1 MTRPSWKKILLFV
14 ALTLTLLAV
23 AVGTV
28 LMARLH
34 ELDTYKDQLL
44 AEIRKELDRP
54 VTYGRGEVSLRF
66 GPAFTFTDVKILER
80 DGSSPFAT
88 AAAIRFR
95 VALLPLLEKKIILR
109 RVELEKPA
117 VQIVRQAD
125 GTLNIDDLLR
135 EKETKGTVQLRVRGV
150 RVKQGNLTFTD
161 HAAVG
166 GTLVTAL
173 RDADLFIGR
182 LTRGKVSPLSIEGRL
197 VEGKNESP
205 FAIEGKLKLP
215 AKGEPL
221 SSTHLDARVSF
232 HNVNASHYWPYYS
245 GHVPFQRMS
254 GRFNLDCTVD
264 GTPLEF
270 TSKGSLRVAG
280 LRFVYP
286 EVFRK
291 PLTPSDVRLAYT
303 LTRTPREVNISSVD
317 FHMDGLAVKAG
328 CAVKD
333 IHTSDPRIVAWTTI
347 APFRLEKF
355 FYYIPFGII
364 ADDASQ
370 FIEQHIKA
378 GYFRVDEGRLD
389 GRVSQ
394 ILTMEKGENYN
405 VLRVRATAL
414 EGAVVDMGNGWPIFN
429 SIKGDLELAG
439 KNFTLRNMSGNFGT
453 SPFTLNGMI
462 TDYCLDVPSGY
473 PFKGVF
479 TPRKAELDWL
489 FGKEAAASLQ
499 FAGDSVLNLSGEGG
513 TASYTLS
520 GDCNLTPVAY
530 SYGTS
535 FAKPAG
541 QVNSLAFRMN
551 LLRSGDRSLS
561 CQYALPPLALS
572 IAAKFQD
579 GKDLPTQ
586 LDISSNQFAMGALT
600 ANIPKAKPYHPQGK
614 MQISARAE
622 GEAESLADMK
632 WSGLVA
638 LAGASFKPAESV
650 KPLSNVTGTLRFK
663 GNSLES
669 PRLSL
674 MLGNSPLQ
682 GKGSLTNFSDPSF
695 TLDVSSPALDL
706 NDLGLKHPKGTVTI
720 QSLQGTLI
728 YQDDVLKIRSL
739 AGKIGSS
746 HLSVRGTVTQMRQPK
761 VDLSVTSS
769 SIDLEDIL
777 ALSALERE
785 RKPASD
791 QGRTATVKAAIDAES
806 ASFGKLAARH
816 LHTVALYENGIL
828 YLQPFEFGAYGGRI
842 SGTLRADRGGNGSPR
857 YQVKLKADK
866 VSAEP
871 LINAVELIPGD
882 AIITGT
888 LSLQADV
895 TARGESMADLR
906 KTLLGHATLR
916 FDNGKMRK
924 FNVLSKVFS
933 ILNVSQL
940 LKFQLPDMVKDGMPY
955 NRITGTFA
963 MSDGVISTE
972 DLYIDSNAMNIS
984 TVGTIDL
991 VREELA
997 VTVGVQPLQTVDKV
1011 VNRIPI
1017 VGWILTGKE
1026 KHFITTYFE
1035 AKGKIAN
1042 PTVTAIPVK
1051 SMSRGVFDIFKRVFQ
1066 LPAKLITDTGEVV
1079 IGN

>member
-1 MTRPSWKKILLFV
+1 MTLPSWKKILLYV
-14 ALTLTLLAV
+14 TVPLALLCGLV
-23 AVGTV
+23 FTV
-28 LMARLH
+28 LVARLH

-44 AEIRKELDRP
+44 VEIRKELNRP
-54 VTYGRGEVSLRF
+54 VTYGTGEVSLRF
-66 GPAFTFTDVKILER
+66 GPAFTFTDVQIQER
-80 DGSSPFAT
+80 DGSTPFAT
-88 AAAIRFR
+88 VAAIRFR
-95 VALLPLLEKKIILR
+95 LAILPLLEKKVILR
-109 RVELEKPA
+109 RVELEKPV
-117 VQIVRQAD
+117 VQLVRNKD

-135 EKETKGTVQLRVRGV
+135 ERETKSTIELRVRGV
-150 RVKQGNLTFTD
+150 RVKQGNLIFTD
-161 HAAVG
+161 HATVG
-166 GTLVTAL
+166 GPLVTTL
-173 RDADLFIGR
+173 READLFIGR
-182 LTRGKVSPLSIEGRL
+182 LVRGKESPISLEGRL
-197 VEGKNESP
+197 VDGKSESP
-205 FAIEGKLKLP
+205 VAIEGKLKLP
-215 AKGEPL
+215 ARNAPL
-221 SSTHLDARVSF
+221 TTAHLDARVSL
-232 HNVNASHYWPYYS
+232 HNINASHYWPYYS
-245 GHVPFQRMS
+245 NLVPFQRMS

-264 GTPLEF
+264 GTPLDF
-270 TSKGSLRVAG
+270 TSKGSLQVAG

-286 EVFRK
+286 EVFRQ
-291 PLTPSDVRLAYT
+291 PLTPADVRLAYS
-303 LTRTPREVNISSVD
+303 LTRTPKEVNISSVD
-317 FHMDGLAVKAG
+317 FRMDGLTVKGG

-414 EGAVVDMGNGWPIFN
+414 EGAVVDMGDGWPVFN

-439 KNFTLRNMSGNFGT
+439 KNFTLRNMSGKFGT
-453 SPFTLNGMI
+453 TPFTLNGMI
-462 TDYCLDVPSGY
+462 SDYCLDTPSGY

-499 FAGDSVLNLSGEGG
+499 FTGDSILNLSGEGG
-513 TASYTLS
+513 TASYTFS
-520 GDCNLTPVAY
+520 GDCNLTAAAY

-551 LLRSGDRSLS
+551 LLRNGDRSLS

-572 IAAKFQD
+572 IAARFQD
-579 GKDLPTQ
+579 GKALPTQ

-622 GEAESLADMK
+622 GVAESLADMK

-674 MLGNSPLQ
+674 MLGSSPLQ

-695 TLDVSSPALDL
+695 TLEVSSPALDL
-706 NDLGLKHPKGTVTI
+706 NDLGLRHPRGAVKI
-720 QSLQGTLI
+720 QNLQGTLA

-746 HLSVRGTVTQMRQPK
+746 QLSVKGAVTQMRQPK
-761 VDLSVTSS
+761 VDVSVTSPA
-769 SIDLEDIL
+769 IDLDDIL
-777 ALSALERE
+777 ALSDLERE
-785 RKPASD
+785 RK
-791 QGRTATVKAAIDAES
+791 QGGEGGTATVKATIDADS

-816 LHTVALYENGIL
+816 LHTVAHYENGIL
-828 YLQPFEFGAYGGRI
+828 YLQPFEFDAYGGRI
-842 SGTLRADRGGNGSPR
+842 SGTLRADGGGNGSSR

-871 LINAVELIPGD
+871 LINAVDLIPGD
-882 AIITGT
+882 AIVTGT

-895 TARGESMADLR
+895 TARGATMADLR
-906 KTLLGHATLR
+906 KSLLGHATLR
-916 FDNGKMRK
+916 FDDGKMRK

-955 NRITGTFA
+955 SRITGTFA

-972 DLYIDSNAMNIS
+972 DLFIDSNAMNIS
-984 TVGTIDL
+984 TVGKIDL

-1035 AKGKIAN
+1035 AKGKISN